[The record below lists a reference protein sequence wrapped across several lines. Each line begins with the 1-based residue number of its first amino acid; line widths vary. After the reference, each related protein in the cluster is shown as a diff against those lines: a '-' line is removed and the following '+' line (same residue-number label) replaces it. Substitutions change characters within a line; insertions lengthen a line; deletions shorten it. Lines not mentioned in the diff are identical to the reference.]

1 MFENLLATRN
11 SPWTRARKAMTFS
24 LSLVFHV
31 ALLVAVIVLPLL
43 RAEAGLPEY
52 AIVDAA
58 LIAPPILPGVPP
70 GRSGRGGDK
79 PGPVIKDT
87 KNPPPAR
94 GPRGFMAPVEVPT
107 EIVDED
113 PTAGLTA
120 DTGEREGVE
129 GGSGDGKAPWIYGEE
144 IKPDVFDANAA
155 AVTTVRPPRL
165 IRRVNP
171 DYSPAAIA
179 AHVSGPVVIAAV
191 TDIYGRV
198 REARVVSGHALLGM
212 PALKAVR
219 EWIYEPYLVN
229 GIPKPVSFTV
239 TVIFSLENR

>member
-1 MFENLLATRN
+1 MFDTLLPAGGSR
-11 SPWTRARKAMTFS
+11 SRRARKGLTLA
-24 LSLVFHV
+24 LSLVLHA
-31 ALLVAVIVLPLL
+31 ALIAAIIVVPLL
-43 RAEAGLPEY
+43 RAEAELPEY

-79 PGPVIKDT
+79 PGPAIKNPE
-87 KNPPPAR
+87 NPPPAR
-94 GPRGFMAPVEVPT
+94 VARGFMAPVDVPT
-107 EIVDED
+107 EIIDED
-113 PTAGLTA
+113 PG
-120 DTGEREGVE
+120 DFVEEDWGGPGVD
-129 GGSGDGKAPWIYGEE
+129 GGSGDGKAPWVIGEE
-144 IKPDVFDANAA
+144 IKPDAFDANAVA
-155 AVTTVRPPRL
+155 MTTVRPPRL

-171 DYSPAAIA
+171 DYAPAAIA
-179 AHVSGPVVIAAV
+179 AHVSGPVVIAAI

-239 TVIFSLENR
+239 TVIFSLESR